1 MIEETKFQTKRQNR
15 MQLTDRKSCSLN
27 GIVDV
32 LAFDLHEIL
41 LETDLGMLMIR
52 GNNLHVNRLSVEKGE
67 IDVEGQ
73 IDSLT
78 YSDGAE
84 PVREK
89 GDSFLSRIF
98 R

>member
-1 MIEETKFQTKRQNR
+1 MEENKSQINR
-15 MQLTDRKSCSLN
+15 INKVTICDRNSCSLN

-32 LAFDLHEIL
+32 IAFDLHEIL
-41 LETDLGMLMIR
+41 LETDLGILMIK
-52 GNNLHVNRLSVEKGE
+52 GDQLHVNRLTVEKGE

-78 YSDGAE
+78 YSDSHCTH
-84 PVREK
+84 EK
-89 GDSFLSRIF
+89 GESLLSRMF

>member
-1 MIEETKFQTKRQNR
+1 MEENR
-15 MQLTDRKSCSLN
+15 GQMTRSNQVTICDRKRCSLN

-32 LAFDLHEIL
+32 IAFDLHEIL
-41 LETDLGMLMIR
+41 LETDLGMLMIK
-52 GNNLHVNRLSVEKGE
+52 GDKLHVNRLTVEKGE

-78 YSDGAE
+78 YSDSKCTH
-84 PVREK
+84 EK
-89 GDSFLSRIF
+89 GESLLSRMF